1 MRRFRT
7 CSLDHPPPIP
17 PSLQDWLSEDHL
29 ARFIAYVVGRLN
41 LNGILAAY
49 ARNGILAAYA
59 RKGSRGAEGYHSEML
74 TRLLLYAYATS
85 LTSSRRVEKATHDS
99 APFRFLAADQ
109 HPDHD
114 TIANFRRQHLEELP
128 NSSLRLCNWA
138 GGPDW

>member
-7 CSLDHPPPIP
+7 CSLDHPPLIP
-17 PSLQDWLSEDHL
+17 PSLQDWLPEDHL

-49 ARNGILAAYA
+49 AR
-59 RKGSRGAEGYHSEML
+59 KGSRDAEGYHSEML
-74 TRLLLYAYATS
+74 TRLLLYGYATS
-85 LTSSRRVEKATHDS
+85 LTSSRRIEKATHDS
-99 APFRFLAADQ
+99 APFRFPTADQ

-128 NSSLRLCNWA
+128 NSLLRLCNWA
-138 GGPDW
+138 GEPDW